1 MAGIELAHHVGRLE
15 HPPAVIFT
23 TAYDE
28 DAVRAFELAAVD
40 YLLKPVRAGRLAE
53 AIAKARRLR
62 PPADEVL
69 RRIAPTTRS
78 HFSVSERG
86 RILLVPVA
94 EVLYLKAEQK
104 YVVARTLEREYLLDE
119 SLVQLEDEF
128 PERFLRI
135 HRNCLIA
142 RQAVKGVARATTG
155 EDGEAHWVVI
165 LDGVPEQLPVSR
177 RQWSSVKEALGV

>member
-1 MAGIELAHHVGRLE
+1 MQLA
-15 HPPAVIFT
+15 
-23 TAYDE
+23 
-28 DAVRAFELAAVD
+28 
-40 YLLKPVRAGRLAE
+40 
-53 AIAKARRLR
+53 
-62 PPADEVL
+62 
-69 RRIAPTTRS
+69 
-78 HFSVSERG
+78 
-86 RILLVPVA
+86 
-94 EVLYLKAEQK
+94 
-104 YVVARTLEREYLLDE
+104 
-119 SLVQLEDEF
+119 DEF